1 MKYNLDV
8 GFKEG
13 DVVYHMKNINK
24 KFKVHKIDKVE
35 EGGSFHDGYEE
46 KHYAY
51 LEDLETRLIERQQV
65 AFFNLMCQ
73 IKNIYFVK
81 CEDQEQEQVK

>member
-1 MKYNLDV
+1 MKYNIDL

-13 DVVYHMKNINK
+13 DLVYHVKSIDK
-24 KFKVHKIDKVE
+24 TKRYRVHKMDEIE

-51 LEDLETRLIERQQV
+51 LEDTETQLIERRQV

-73 IKNIYFVK
+73 IKAIYYIK
-81 CEDQEQEQVK
+81 CEE

>member
-1 MKYNLDV
+1 MKYNLDI

-13 DVVYHMKNINK
+13 DIVYQVKNPK
-24 KFKVHKIDKVE
+24 KYLVRKMAEIE
-35 EGGSFHDGYEE
+35 ESGSFHDGYEE

-51 LEDLETRLIERQQV
+51 LEDLETQLTEKHQV

-81 CEDQEQEQVK
+81 GEDQYKEKVN